1 LNEQPV
7 LTNAADSA
15 LNVQIR
21 KCLDLLRRR
30 KSWIILIC
38 LGISVCITVVATRL
52 PNVYR
57 AEATILVPTQKINES
72 LVSTMVDGSIGYR
85 LSTVCREVMSPT
97 QLGQLVDELKMYPE
111 LRGKVSTQG
120 LVASMQGATAIEFQ
134 DSGRP
139 RLSLIHIACT
149 DVDPDQAARSANRI
163 ASFFIERNIK
173 AREQEINGASQFLDT
188 ELGKTKQQLDAKEHT
203 LQDIKSRNIMELP
216 ESKQY
221 YLKAVKALRNQ
232 LRISQER
239 VDRDRQT
246 KVDLQSM
253 AGKVAPTTD
262 LDAPSSDPNS
272 PSPARL
278 QKLEAQMKEMLVR
291 YGPNYLDV
299 RKLRNEI
306 NQLKV
311 KAESE
316 KSAGDAP
323 DLPADTPA
331 PQKGNPVVEAEVN
344 KLDQDIEDQAKAQAK
359 LQKQIQN
366 QDGKLQQ
373 VAASEEQIAELT
385 RDYDSLRIHYSQLQ
399 EKKLSARMA
408 GELEMQGAGERFKI
422 VDAAVPPES
431 PYGPQRTIMIL
442 EGVFLGLLCGIGGAF
457 LVEISDG
464 SVRHEREAAQIFGK
478 AVLAGI
484 PKITSSRERAWARWR
499 MASLTAGTAGV
510 ASAFGFVISKLVV

>member
-1 LNEQPV
+1 LKEQPV
-7 LTNAADSA
+7 LTNSADSA

-38 LGISVCITVVATRL
+38 LGISVCITVVAMRL

-57 AEATILVPTQKINES
+57 AEATILVPTQKINEN
-72 LVSTMVDGSIGYR
+72 LVPTMVDGSIGYR
-85 LSTVCREVMSPT
+85 LSTVCREAMSPT
-97 QLGQLVDELKMYPE
+97 LLGQLVDELKMYPE

-120 LVASMQGATAIEFQ
+120 LDARMQSATAIEFQ

-139 RLSLIHIACT
+139 RLSLIRIACT
-149 DVDPDQAARSANRI
+149 DVDPNQAARAANRI

-173 AREQEINGASQFLDT
+173 VREQEIYGASQFLDT
-188 ELGKTKQQLDAKEHT
+188 ELGKTKQQLDAKEQT
-203 LQDIKSRNIMELP
+203 LQDIKSRNPVDLP

-221 YLKAVKALRNQ
+221 YLKAENALRNQ

-239 VDRDRQT
+239 VNHDRQT
-246 KVDLQSM
+246 QTDLQSM
-253 AGKVAPTTD
+253 PGNVAPPTH
-262 LDAPSSDPNS
+262 LDAPSSAPNS
-272 PSPARL
+272 PSQARL
-278 QKLEAQMKEMLVR
+278 RQLEAQMKAMLVR
-291 YGPNYLDV
+291 YGPDYLDV

-311 KAESE
+311 KVESE
-316 KSAGDAP
+316 KSGGDAP
-323 DLPADTPA
+323 DPLAGTPA
-331 PQKGNPVVEAEVN
+331 PQKGNPVTEAEVN
-344 KLDQDIEDQAKAQAK
+344 KLDQDIEDQIRAQAK
-359 LQKQIQN
+359 LQKQIQY

-373 VAASEEQIAELT
+373 AAAFEEQIAELT
-385 RDYDSLRIHYSQLQ
+385 RDYDSLRIHYSELQ

-408 GELEMQGAGERFKI
+408 GEVEMQSARERFKV

-431 PYGPQRTIMIL
+431 PYGPKRTIMMIG
-442 EGVFLGLLCGIGGAF
+442 GVLLGLLCGIGGAF

-484 PKITSSRERAWARWR
+484 PKITSPRERAWARWR
-499 MASLTAGTAGV
+499 IASLTAGTAVV